1 MQIVRPRLEALREPM
16 GVDEPRPR
24 FSWQLRSQ
32 ERSAAQSAYRIEVH
46 AGDTLVWDSGKVVSR
61 QNSQVEYAGA
71 PLKPRTHY
79 WWRVRVWDE
88 RGLDAGASRIAHFET
103 GLMGKWRAR
112 WIAHPKQYEPG
123 KPLGVVRFSRA
134 FEVKEPVESARLYVS
149 ALGVYAVSLNGARAH
164 DARLCPGPTSTKRRV
179 HYQAFD
185 VTKFLREGNNE
196 ICADV
201 AGGWYTGAYA
211 HALCAEK
218 CGPRQALIAQLY
230 IRYTS
235 GEEDAILTDSHW
247 QADASGPYR
256 MADLAMGVWYD
267 STIAPKN
274 PVNAYLPSI
283 PKTLLTWPAVQPI
296 VFRETLSAQNLWTA
310 PNGDKLVDFGQ
321 NIAGVVRFTVRGER
335 GREVAYDCAEVLD
348 AQGNFYREN
357 YRSARA
363 EVRYVLSGGG
373 AETFTP
379 DFTYMGF
386 RYIRL
391 KNWPEGAKCEDF
403 TALVLRT
410 DLEENAGFECSDE
423 RVNQLYHNALWTMRS
438 NLVGVLTDAPER
450 DERFGWTSNYLA
462 LSNTL
467 CLQMNAAAMLSDWL
481 CDLAIEQRENG
492 AIPCAIPNCLSD
504 DLSGSALSDD
514 AVVTVPWALYK
525 AYGNVRM
532 LEKHYP
538 CIKKWIEF
546 ISSRVRDGLWPVD
559 YQYGDW
565 LALDA
570 RANSCIG
577 VTDVSLIA
585 SAAYARAADLA
596 ARIADVLDRD
606 YDARNFRAL
615 HKKIKRAYQR
625 EFITATGRLA
635 VNTQT
640 AHILTLRF
648 DLCEEEHRD
657 RIANDLFRLIE
668 ENGDCLTTGS
678 AGTPSVL
685 SLLTS
690 LGRHDLAAR
699 VLFRDDM
706 PSWLYAVRHGAT
718 TIWERWDGIQADGTF
733 ANPEFNSFNHP
744 LGSCIAAWLVSC
756 VAGIGFYRSPMY
768 ADILLHPRFTEG
780 MSFASGWHRTP
791 YGVIR
796 CGWRLSGV
804 EAQVE
809 VSVPVS
815 CEALVILEN
824 AWLGNVREKSGD
836 FLDSPGVKRAWQ
848 SDNDVFVRVDAGNY
862 EFVWRFEL

>member
-1 MQIVRPRLEALREPM
+1 
-16 GVDEPRPR
+16 
-24 FSWQLRSQ
+24 
-32 ERSAAQSAYRIEVH
+32 
-46 AGDTLVWDSGKVVSR
+46 
-61 QNSQVEYAGA
+61 
-71 PLKPRTHY
+71 
-79 WWRVRVWDE
+79 
-88 RGLDAGASRIAHFET
+88 
-103 GLMGKWRAR
+103 
-112 WIAHPKQYEPG
+112 
-123 KPLGVVRFSRA
+123 
-134 FEVKEPVESARLYVS
+134 
-149 ALGVYAVSLNGARAH
+149 
-164 DARLCPGPTSTKRRV
+164 
-179 HYQAFD
+179 
-185 VTKFLREGNNE
+185 
-196 ICADV
+196 
-201 AGGWYTGAYA
+201 
-211 HALCAEK
+211 
-218 CGPRQALIAQLY
+218 
-230 IRYTS
+230 
-235 GEEDAILTDSHW
+235 
-247 QADASGPYR
+247 
-256 MADLAMGVWYD
+256 
-267 STIAPKN
+267 
-274 PVNAYLPSI
+274 
-283 PKTLLTWPAVQPI
+283 
-296 VFRETLSAQNLWTA
+296 
-310 PNGDKLVDFGQ
+310 
-321 NIAGVVRFTVRGER
+321 
-335 GREVAYDCAEVLD
+335 
-348 AQGNFYREN
+348 
-357 YRSARA
+357 
-363 EVRYVLSGGG
+363 
-373 AETFTP
+373 
-379 DFTYMGF
+379 MGF

-423 RVNQLYHNALWTMRS
+423 RVNQLYHNALWTLRS

-668 ENGDCLTTGS
+668 ENSDCLTTGS

-685 SLLTS
+685 PLLTS

-718 TIWERWDGIQADGTF
+718 TIWERWDGIQPDGAF

-824 AWLGNVREKSGD
+824 AWLGNVREKDGD
-836 FLDSPGVKRAWQ
+836 FLHSPGVKRAWQ

-862 EFVWRFEL
+862 EFTWRFEL

>member
-103 GLMGKWRAR
+103 GLMGKWRAC

-373 AETFTP
+373 AET
-379 DFTYMGF
+379 
-386 RYIRL
+386 
-391 KNWPEGAKCEDF
+391 
-403 TALVLRT
+403 
-410 DLEENAGFECSDE
+410 
-423 RVNQLYHNALWTMRS
+423 
-438 NLVGVLTDAPER
+438 
-450 DERFGWTSNYLA
+450 
-462 LSNTL
+462 
-467 CLQMNAAAMLSDWL
+467 
-481 CDLAIEQRENG
+481 
-492 AIPCAIPNCLSD
+492 
-504 DLSGSALSDD
+504 
-514 AVVTVPWALYK
+514 
-525 AYGNVRM
+525 
-532 LEKHYP
+532 
-538 CIKKWIEF
+538 
-546 ISSRVRDGLWPVD
+546 
-559 YQYGDW
+559 
-565 LALDA
+565 
-570 RANSCIG
+570 
-577 VTDVSLIA
+577 
-585 SAAYARAADLA
+585 
-596 ARIADVLDRD
+596 
-606 YDARNFRAL
+606 
-615 HKKIKRAYQR
+615 
-625 EFITATGRLA
+625 
-635 VNTQT
+635 
-640 AHILTLRF
+640 
-648 DLCEEEHRD
+648 
-657 RIANDLFRLIE
+657 
-668 ENGDCLTTGS
+668 
-678 AGTPSVL
+678 
-685 SLLTS
+685 
-690 LGRHDLAAR
+690 
-699 VLFRDDM
+699 
-706 PSWLYAVRHGAT
+706 
-718 TIWERWDGIQADGTF
+718 
-733 ANPEFNSFNHP
+733 
-744 LGSCIAAWLVSC
+744 
-756 VAGIGFYRSPMY
+756 
-768 ADILLHPRFTEG
+768 
-780 MSFASGWHRTP
+780 
-791 YGVIR
+791 
-796 CGWRLSGV
+796 
-804 EAQVE
+804 
-809 VSVPVS
+809 
-815 CEALVILEN
+815 
-824 AWLGNVREKSGD
+824 
-836 FLDSPGVKRAWQ
+836 
-848 SDNDVFVRVDAGNY
+848 
-862 EFVWRFEL
+862 